1 MYHKYGNHISKQDHE
16 NNSGQ
21 DTGKPIDDHIPR
33 SGINFGIVSC
43 YEKLCQIVNVK
54 SKILL
59 DHVVCF
65 ILQLLSPI
73 PQFSA
78 AAGDLIYGIRVIYD
92 PFPEILQIR
101 QGILRIV
108 QGILQLDIDT
118 AALCR
123 QTFQFFLIIIG
134 GQIYG
139 DIAFFKL
146 CFHHIDQC
154 IHHSI
159 RAIHYG
165 FTGGIEGTQSAKQ
178 LLAADGGFPDSFRIC
193 LHTIQELCYRVQL
206 ALYGGQL
213 CCHLRISHLCEH
225 YRHLI
230 QFLAVAIRRQS
241 GKRNPGSTKLC
252 LQLFIYHS
260 KNGIENSIR
269 SLIQGITVCSDLSH
283 SHDQFAT
290 AVGSR
295 IDTIRIRFDA
305 ILILLQ
311 CLQRFFC
318 LLQILPYRCSIS
330 MRIGNHGI
338 QLLLVI

>member
-33 SGINFGIVSC
+33 SGINSWIVGC
-43 YEKLCQIVNVK
+43 YEKLCQIINVK

-59 DHVVCF
+59 DHVICF
-65 ILQLLSPI
+65 ILQLLYPI

-78 AAGDLIYGIRVIYD
+78 AVGDLIYGIRVIYD

-101 QGILRIV
+101 QGILRLL
-108 QGILQLDIDT
+108 QGILQLGIDT
-118 AALCR
+118 TALCR

-134 GQIYG
+134 GQVYG
-139 DIAFFKL
+139 DITFFKL
-146 CFHHIDQC
+146 CFHHVDQC

-159 RAIHYG
+159 RAIHYN

-178 LLAADGGFPDSFRIC
+178 LLVADGGFPDSFRIC
-193 LHTIQELCYRVQL
+193 LHSIPKLCYRVQL
-206 ALYGGQL
+206 ALHCGQL

-225 YRHLI
+225 NRHLI
-230 QFLAVAIRRQS
+230 QFLAVAIRRQP
-241 GKRNPGSTKLC
+241 GKRKTESVKLC

-269 SLIQGITVCSDLSH
+269 SLI
-283 SHDQFAT
+283 
-290 AVGSR
+290 
-295 IDTIRIRFDA
+295 
-305 ILILLQ
+305 
-311 CLQRFFC
+311 
-318 LLQILPYRCSIS
+318 
-330 MRIGNHGI
+330 
-338 QLLLVI
+338 

>member
-21 DTGKPIDDHIPR
+21 DTGKSIDDHIPR
-33 SGINFGIVSC
+33 SCINSWIISC

-65 ILQLLSPI
+65 ILQLLYPI

-78 AAGDLIYGIRVIYD
+78 AVGNLIYGIRVIYD
-92 PFPEILQIR
+92 PFPKILQIR
-101 QGILRIV
+101 QGILRIL
-108 QGILQLDIDT
+108 QGILQLGIDT
-118 AALCR
+118 TTLCR

-134 GQIYG
+134 GQVHG
-139 DIAFFKL
+139 DITFFKL

-159 RAIHYG
+159 RAIHYD

-178 LLAADGGFPDSFRIC
+178 LLVADGGFPDSFRIC
-193 LHTIQELCYRVQL
+193 LHTIPKLRYRVQL

-213 CCHLRISHLCEH
+213 CCHLMSSHLCERC
-225 YRHLI
+225 RHLV
-230 QFLAVAIRRQS
+230 QFLAVSIRRQS
-241 GKRNPGSTKLC
+241 QKSKTGSVKLC

-295 IDTIRIRFDA
+295 IDTIRIRLDA

-311 CLQRFFC
+311 FLQRFFYI
-318 LLQILPYRCSIS
+318 LQILSHRGGIC

-338 QLLLVI
+338 QLLFVI